1 MNFKSCVLCLQL
13 NNLDG
18 IDLDGI
24 DLDGID
30 LDGIDLNS
38 SLFHFDG

>member
-18 IDLDGI
+18 IDLN
-24 DLDGID
+24 GID